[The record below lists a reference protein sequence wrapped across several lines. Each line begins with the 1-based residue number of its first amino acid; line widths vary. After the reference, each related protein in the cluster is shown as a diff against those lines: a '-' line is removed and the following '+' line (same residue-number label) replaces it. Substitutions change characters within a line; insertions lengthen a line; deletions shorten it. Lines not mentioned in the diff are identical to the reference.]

1 MSASERRRMQRPP
14 FAVTRAR
21 LVRAPRALRHCNV
34 VCLADIEVN
43 GTLRIEGIPVRCYRD
58 GTMRLSF
65 RKGRRLGPPR
75 VWPLDQSAR
84 EELERQVF
92 GRLGLCSR
100 REWGSL

>member
-1 MSASERRRMQRPP
+1 MQGPP
-14 FAVTRAR
+14 FAVTRAC
-21 LVRAPRALRHCNV
+21 LVPVPHALRRCSV
-34 VCLADIEVN
+34 VCLADIEVY
-43 GTLRIEGIPVRCYRD
+43 GTFRIEGIPVRHYRD

-84 EELERQVF
+84 EGLEQQVF

-100 REWGSL
+100 REWGAL